1 MALVYVRKQ
10 ELMNKLRLKFSK
22 NGPIKFIGHL
32 DVMRYFQK
40 AIRRANIDIKYS
52 EGFSPHQ
59 VLSFAQPLSVGA
71 TSDGEYLDMTVNSMT
86 DTKDICNRLNEVMN
100 EGIKILAVEELP
112 ENAEK
117 AMTSSA
123 AAEYTVRFR
132 ESLKPDFDWMTMME
146 EYLKKDKLP
155 AMKKTKSGEKEID
168 MKHMI
173 YNYSF
178 DRESDSIN
186 LLLCMSSVETL
197 KVALLFENFYKSI
210 GRKFDPIALDIHRV
224 DIYRQSE
231 EDGKLYL
238 EPFIQGTERKR
249 FYLNDK

>member
-1 MALVYVRKQ
+1 
-10 ELMNKLRLKFSK
+10 MNKLRLKFSK

-173 YNYSF
+173 
-178 DRESDSIN
+178 
-186 LLLCMSSVETL
+186 
-197 KVALLFENFYKSI
+197 
-210 GRKFDPIALDIHRV
+210 
-224 DIYRQSE
+224 
-231 EDGKLYL
+231 
-238 EPFIQGTERKR
+238 
-249 FYLNDK
+249 

>member
-1 MALVYVRKQ
+1 
-10 ELMNKLRLKFSK
+10 MNKLRVKFSK

-86 DTKDICNRLNEVMN
+86 STNDIMDSLNSVMN
-100 EGIKILAVEELP
+100 EGIEILAVEELP

-117 AMTSSA
+117 AMTTSYA
-123 AAEYTVRFR
+123 AKYKIKFR
-132 ESLKPDFDWMTMME
+132 ESLKPDFDWISEME
-146 EYLKKDKLP
+146 KYLQGDRLP

-173 YNYSF
+173 FNYAF
-178 DRESDSIN
+178 DRIDDSATF
-186 LLLCMSSVETL
+186 LLAMSSVETL
-197 KVALLFENFYKSI
+197 KVALLFEYFFKSL
-210 GRKFDPIALDIHRV
+210 GKELDPLSLAIHRI
-224 DIYRQSE
+224 DIYTSGM
-231 EDGKLYL
+231 DGDKLYI
-238 EPFIQGTERKR
+238 EPFISGDINERV
-249 FYLNDK
+249 YING